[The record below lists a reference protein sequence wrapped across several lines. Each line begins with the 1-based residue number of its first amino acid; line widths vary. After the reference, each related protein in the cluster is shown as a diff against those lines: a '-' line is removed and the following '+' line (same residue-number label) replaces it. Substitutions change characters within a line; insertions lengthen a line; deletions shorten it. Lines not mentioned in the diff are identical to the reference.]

1 MEQQHMVEIGAA
13 VILLLA
19 LFGCDRRGNGS

>member
-1 MEQQHMVEIGAA
+1 MEQHMVEIGAA